1 MSNSKWTLQVLE
13 EIMVL
18 RLLVQINRMV
28 PQCYNVA
35 VSCVARTH
43 VPQLDH
49 NHQRHQYH
57 LCRSFGPSRLMMGCN
72 YALDGF
78 GRHSYPMCMNAAT
91 YLRHSSP
98 VNALVLGEACASE
111 ESDFVFPSD
120 DFSSRALVP
129 SHQKVSLLVALF
141 FFFFYDALVKF
152 EFYFTVESSVLGHVQ
167 KIHWGP
173 RWLLVWYCITV
184 LLEGEVGQASII
196 WESWCEKRR
205 CQDWGLSL
213 FHKLAF
219 SLSF

>member
-57 LCRSFGPSRLMMGCN
+57 LCRSFGPGRLMMGCN

-98 VNALVLGEACASE
+98 VNAVVLGEACASE
-111 ESDFVFPSD
+111 ESDLVFPSD

-141 FFFFYDALVKF
+141 FFFFWWR
-152 EFYFTVESSVLGHVQ
+152 SCQ
-167 KIHWGP
+167 
-173 RWLLVWYCITV
+173 VWI
-184 LLEGEVGQASII
+184 
-196 WESWCEKRR
+196 
-205 CQDWGLSL
+205 L
-213 FHKLAF
+213 FHRGIISTWTCTKDPLRTPLGFGLILHHSSTGRRSGA
-219 SLSF
+219 SKYYLRILMWEKEMSRLRSVIIS